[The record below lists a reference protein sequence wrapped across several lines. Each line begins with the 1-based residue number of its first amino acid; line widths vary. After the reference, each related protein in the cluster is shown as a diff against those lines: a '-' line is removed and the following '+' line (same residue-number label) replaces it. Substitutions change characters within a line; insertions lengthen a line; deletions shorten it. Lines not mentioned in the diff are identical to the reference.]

1 MWTGANAAEK
11 PNVPISGHCVP
22 KFVLSLSC
30 TINRLFIP
38 RFMGLF
44 LLSLTLFYILPQTAR
59 IRFK

>member
-1 MWTGANAAEK
+1 MWTSANAAEK
-11 PNVPISGHCVP
+11 PNVPIPGHCAP

-30 TINRLFIP
+30 TITRLFIP
-38 RFMGLF
+38 HFMGLF

>member
-1 MWTGANAAEK
+1 MLQKSPTSRFQVT
-11 PNVPISGHCVP
+11 VPP

-30 TINRLFIP
+30 TITRLFISH
-38 RFMGLF
+38 FMGLF